1 MTKYSP
7 EQAKELFKKHFEG
20 LYEVCEDQ
28 GWGDPFSYARSREI
42 HMAIE
47 LGHEVSSLG
56 IARMYQGIC
65 DTFVLDNTD
74 IEFEADI
81 RKLGMDVCVTDTIME
96 SLEDKIGLARVI
108 LEICN

>member
-1 MTKYSP
+1 MLVLKDIRKKIAAFTGPRVVVSP
-7 EQAKELFKKHFEG
+7 VIGGRALKGPTSKILEEL
-20 LYEVCEDQ
+20 D
-28 GWGDPFSYARSREI
+28 
-42 HMAIE
+42 
-47 LGHEVSSLG
+47 HEVSSLG

-108 LEICN
+108 LEICK